1 MTIAT
6 IMVEEVTILV
16 SEAVDEEAVGVAG
29 MTVTAPVGIENG
41 VLPGPGD
48 LDKVVP
54 KALRIQ
60 TGKEQAAETQD
71 PIVRL
76 GGRRWYLET
85 APRQLL
91 AGRTNL
97 DEI

>member
-6 IMVEEVTILV
+6 IMAEEVTILV

-29 MTVTAPVGIENG
+29 MTVTALVGIENG
-41 VLPGPGD
+41 VLPGD

>member
-41 VLPGPGD
+41 VLPGD